1 MRVKD
6 AVGRFGEQ
14 LAARTLSET
23 GLRILARNWRC
34 DQGELDIVAQEGA
47 TIVFVEVKTRST
59 TAFGTPAEAVTPV
72 KAARIHRLAL
82 RWLDEHRGAAGWA
95 PIRFDVVSIVR
106 RGGDGRG
113 VDGRGADGPVVEHLR
128 GAF

>member
-14 LAARTLSET
+14 LAARALSEA

-34 DQGELDIVAQEGA
+34 DQGELDIVAREGT

-59 TAFGTPAEAVTPV
+59 TAFGTPAEAVTPA

-82 RWLDEHRGAAGWA
+82 RWLDEHRAAAGWG
-95 PIRFDVVSIVR
+95 PIRFDVVAVVR
-106 RGGDGRG
+106 C
-113 VDGRGADGPVVEHLR
+113 GADGPVVEHLR

>member
-59 TAFGTPAEAVTPV
+59 TAFGTPAEAVTPA

-82 RWLDEHRGAAGWA
+82 RWLDEHREVAGWA

-106 RGGDGRG
+106 RG

>member
-6 AVGRFGEQ
+6 AVGRFGEE
-14 LAARTLSET
+14 LAARRLSEA
-23 GLRILARNWRC
+23 GLCILARNWRC
-34 DQGELDIVAQEGA
+34 DQGELDIVAQEGT

-72 KAARIHRLAL
+72 KAARIRRLAL
-82 RWLDEHRGAAGWA
+82 RWLDEHRVAAGWA

-106 RGGDGRG
+106 RGVDGRG
-113 VDGRGADGPVVEHLR
+113 VDGPVVEHLR

>member
-14 LAARTLSET
+14 LAARTLSEA
-23 GLRILARNWRC
+23 GLRVLARNWRC

-59 TAFGTPAEAVTPV
+59 TAFGTPAEAVTPA

-82 RWLDEHRGAAGWA
+82 RWLDEHREVAGWA
-95 PIRFDVVSIVR
+95 PIRFDVVAVVR
-106 RGGDGRG
+106 C
-113 VDGRGADGPVVEHLR
+113 GADGPVAEIT
-128 GAF
+128 GFAG